1 MKLEI
6 SQIASVY
13 SGKDGKCCCGC
24 SGKHYY
30 AKAHQA
36 ASSKNRGYEVTDD
49 EVSDRM
55 VKKVVT
61 KINDVMAMPADIQ
74 RAYQLDVDSSYV
86 SIVDGTRLYIAYYLE
101 EPDQPTLREA
111 LEDAAS

>member
-6 SQIASVY
+6 NQIASVY
-13 SGKDGKCCCGC
+13 SGKDGECCCGC

-36 ASSKNRGYEVTDD
+36 ASSKSRGYAVTDD

-55 VKKVVT
+55 VKKVVN
-61 KINDVMAMPADIQ
+61 KINDVLAMPEDVQ
-74 RAYQLDVDSSYV
+74 KAYQLDVGASYV

-101 EPDQPTLREA
+101 EPEVC
-111 LEDAAS
+111 